1 MTRAIVGLFGL
12 ACLVLLVSSKP
23 VAGQGPVKKIKN
35 SVGMER
41 AEIPTGKFIM
51 GSPPPGKDKQSSGK
65 DAHEAEPAHE
75 VTLTRPFSMGVFEV
89 TQREFATVM
98 GGDNSSHFQG
108 AALLRLLGQ
117 KTRSS
122 QYPVEQVDHAD
133 AKKFC
138 ARLSA
143 LPAEKAAGRVYRLP
157 TEAEWERAAR
167 GSNGG
172 LYPWGNDTPDCD
184 HAASRACDGGVTVVA
199 THPAGMSP
207 EGVYDMA
214 GNAWEWVSDGY
225 VADFYAD
232 SPAQDPEVPV
242 DGAGLSSV
250 RGVDGWSDVTVL
262 RSTNREMVI
271 PDAVSPLVGFRCVS
285 ESAR

>member
-35 SVGMER
+35 SVGMEL

-75 VTLTRPFSMGVFEV
+75 VTLTRPISMGVFEV

-157 TEAEWERAAR
+157 TEAEWEFACRAGSKTSYCFGEDETDLRFSAWFLVNANEMTHPVGLKAPNAWGLHDMHGNVWEWCADWQEKYPLARVTDPLGPEMGSHRICRGGAWANPVLECRSAAR
-167 GSNGG
+167 YW
-172 LYPWGNDTPDCD
+172 LTP
-184 HAASRACDGGVTVVA
+184 ASRNNTLGFRVA
-199 THPAGMSP
+199 MEST
-207 EGVYDMA
+207 
-214 GNAWEWVSDGY
+214 
-225 VADFYAD
+225 
-232 SPAQDPEVPV
+232 
-242 DGAGLSSV
+242 GAGK
-250 RGVDGWSDVTVL
+250 
-262 RSTNREMVI
+262 
-271 PDAVSPLVGFRCVS
+271 
-285 ESAR
+285 